1 VHLRRCRHF
10 TDVLKLVGHYEA
22 YRRGEVGRVP
32 LNLWHRI
39 ERQVPLSAE
48 ERASGIYWYNTYRYR

>member
-1 VHLRRCRHF
+1 MHVRRCRHF
-10 TDVLKLVGHYEA
+10 ADVLKLVGHYEA
-22 YRRGEVGRVP
+22 SRRGEVGKVP

-48 ERASGIYWYNTYRYR
+48 ERASGSIGYNTYRYR